1 MSNGISFPS
10 PTLNKVTLYF
20 DVLPFNS
27 VLPMICLSMSLPT
40 QISVV
45 LLSRMALL
53 QVLIMDGGFLNLK
66 IT

>member
-1 MSNGISFPS
+1 
-10 PTLNKVTLYF
+10 
-20 DVLPFNS
+20 
-27 VLPMICLSMSLPT
+27 MSLPT